1 MAAPK
6 SWAKVAWGRACRV
19 VCPPDMPA
27 RAVWACTV
35 GSGHGNL
42 ARGDLE
48 AGGYLPAWVLSRI
61 GTSVKARR

>member
-19 VCPPDMPA
+19 LCPPDMPA

-48 AGGYLPAWVLSRI
+48 AGGVPTGTGPEPYRYLRKGW
-61 GTSVKARR
+61 